1 MSDDDDDDDLDINS
15 MIDLSSSS
23 FPAVTLSTIKKLQ
36 QQQIEENVYN
46 NQVDFSLSSSG
57 FFFIITYQLF

>member
-1 MSDDDDDDDLDINS
+1 MSDDDDDLDINS

-23 FPAVTLSTIKKLQ
+23 FPAVTLSTIKKVQ
-36 QQQIEENVYN
+36 QQQKIEENVYN